1 MPHPQLLQRVDE
13 RGPRQHGEV
22 GQAPPR
28 GVARQQLRD
37 AAVAAGRLEQRGQVD
52 AGQDEVELR
61 AGVASRQDLEDAGAL
76 AGEAAA
82 NAGEGLGGGQG
93 DSAVP
98 RDRRGG
104 SVERRGL
111 ALGLGAAAREDAA
124 AAMTAAAASSSLPWT
139 PGTFPDGEAGQV
151 DRFLDLVLD
160 VGRGDDLVC
169 FLKPVEV
176 ELRFFPFSSS
186 RASQSSERVEFA
198 SSSFSF
204 SFLSLSPALYFLSLT
219 ADSTSHAI
227 SILAAASARAA
238 APAAAVRAQ

>member
-82 NAGEGLGGGQG
+82 DAGEGLGGGQG

-104 SVERRGL
+104 SVEAMIEGTPESIE
-111 ALGLGAAAREDAA
+111 ALISWAR
-124 AAMTAAAASSSLPWT
+124 
-139 PGTFPDGEAGQV
+139 
-151 DRFLDLVLD
+151 
-160 VGRGDDLVC
+160 VG
-169 FLKPVEV
+169 
-176 ELRFFPFSSS
+176 
-186 RASQSSERVEFA
+186 
-198 SSSFSF
+198 
-204 SFLSLSPALYFLSLT
+204 
-219 ADSTSHAI
+219 
-227 SILAAASARAA
+227 
-238 APAAAVRAQ
+238 PAAATVERVDITQTEGSFSGFELRPTE